1 MTQLLLIP
9 TDLEWRLLKPGLQRV
24 SEAKDDAGG
33 DWEQGQV
40 RLCGFGPIV
49 SAARTAAL
57 ICELRPHLVV
67 LVGIAGALS
76 DALELGRA
84 YEFSRIAVDGLG
96 VGRDCT
102 VATGGD
108 ANYLSSDQMG
118 WAQWPGSV
126 DSPRIGDR
134 IDLWHGGDGPA
145 SHSPASPHRDLGLLS
160 VCAAS
165 ADRAHADRRRERYA
179 DMAAEDMEGFGVAAA
194 CELAGIPLRVIRGI
208 SNRAGDRNASGWRIE
223 SALAAVCQLL
233 HESGPPAVA
242 SPAAS
247 QAGRGK
253 TNR

>member
-9 TDLEWRLLKPGLQRV
+9 TDLEWRLLKTGLRRV
-24 SEAKDDAGG
+24 TPAEGDAGW

-57 ICELRPHLVV
+57 IRELRPQRVV
-67 LVGIAGALS
+67 LVGIAGSLS

-96 VGRDCT
+96 VGRDCPG
-102 VATGGD
+102 AAGND
-108 ANYLSSDQMG
+108 ANYLSADQMG
-118 WAQWPGSV
+118 WPQWPGST
-126 DSPRIGDR
+126 DSPRIGDQIVLR
-134 IDLWHGGDGPA
+134 YPGGGTA
-145 SHSPASPHRDLGLLS
+145 SQLPASPHTDLGLLS

-165 ADRAHADRRRERYA
+165 ADPAHADRRRQRYA

-208 SNRAGDRNASGWRIE
+208 SNRAGDRNTSGWRIE

-233 HESGPPAVA
+233 QGNGPPAEA
-242 SPAAS
+242 SPATN
-247 QAGRGK
+247 QADGGR